1 MALHE
6 EEWIST
12 PQGGHQIFLPKLQ
25 GNRADPVH
33 CPFSSLQGQLST
45 CGLVQYLG
53 TPEQEDSV
61 LVKVLKRQ
69 GAIPFAKTNVPQ
81 SLFK

>member
-1 MALHE
+1 M
-6 EEWIST
+6 IM
-12 PQGGHQIFLPKLQ
+12 IFLPKQQGKCSDTVYCHLSFLQ
-25 GNRADPVH
+25 GH
-33 CPFSSLQGQLST
+33 LST
-45 CGLVQYLG
+45 CGLVKFLG